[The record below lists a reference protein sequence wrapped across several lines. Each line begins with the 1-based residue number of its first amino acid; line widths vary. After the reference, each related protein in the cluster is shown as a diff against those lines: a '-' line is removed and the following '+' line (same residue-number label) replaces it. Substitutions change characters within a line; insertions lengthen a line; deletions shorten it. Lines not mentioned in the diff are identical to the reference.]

1 VIVGTHLLASL
12 AASTSTGAGSGL
24 VVYTILL
31 AVAFCGGV
39 VTAMKGL
46 WGWVIVGILTTG
58 LAFFVSAFLPAKPG
72 SPWARR
78 FARRRGSDASP
89 EPGR

>member
-1 VIVGTHLLASL
+1 MIVATHLLASL
-12 AASTSTGAGSGL
+12 AASSTAGAGSGL

-31 AVAFCGGV
+31 AVALCAGV

-46 WGWVIVGILTTG
+46 WVWVIAGVLTTG

-72 SPWARR
+72 SPWARW
-78 FARRRGSDASP
+78 FARRRGSEATP
-89 EPGR
+89 EPSR